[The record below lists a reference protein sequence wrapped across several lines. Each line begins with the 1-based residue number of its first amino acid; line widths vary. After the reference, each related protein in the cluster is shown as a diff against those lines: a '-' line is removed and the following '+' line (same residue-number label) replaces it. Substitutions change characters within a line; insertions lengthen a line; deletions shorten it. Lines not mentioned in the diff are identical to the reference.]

1 VSSHLRIELRSHL
14 DDRVLR
20 QVLELIESATAIEG
34 HRPVGEHKYSHLRV
48 GAEGW
53 VGILAYDADRL
64 VGYAHT
70 RWNPP
75 GAHPRLAVE
84 VVVHPDR
91 YGSDVARTL
100 LLETRGVLAKAGG
113 GAMWLWVHRV
123 EDAADTLAARAGASV
138 QRELAYM
145 TRDLAERPAVPP
157 PPEGVEVRAYRPGAD
172 DEALL
177 AVNNAAFEGHPEN
190 GGWDLDELAPA
201 RARLVRPG
209 RAAARLARGGA
220 PRLPLDEVAQP
231 RLRRGAGARAGRR
244 GLRARRRTR
253 GPGPGPRPP
262 PAARRAGAP
271 ARPRLPA
278 RDALRRLASEGAVAL
293 YRRRASSSST
303 ARSATRSSCRP
314 SSSTCRPSCGG
325 RRSDPRLLRGAARRR
340 ALRVELVAD
349 AADRADQRARAPGRA
364 SPAAAGCGRRRCGCP
379 RSSRSPRPPGAAGRG

>member
-100 LLETRGVLAKAGG
+100 LLETRGVLGRAGG

-123 EDAADTLAARAGASV
+123 EDAADTLAARVGLSV

-190 GGWDLDELAPA
+190 GGWDLDELRARTARDWFDPAGLLLAWRGEELLGFHWTKWHSHDSDETPAHEPVGEVYVLGVAPA
-201 RARLVRPG
+201 AQGLGLGRLLLRAGLAHLHDRG
-209 RAAARLARGGA
+209 CRLAMLYVDRS
-220 PRLPLDEVAQP
+220 
-231 RLRRGAGARAGRR
+231 
-244 GLRARRRTR
+244 
-253 GPGPGPRPP
+253 
-262 PAARRAGAP
+262 
-271 ARPRLPA
+271 
-278 RDALRRLASEGAVAL
+278 SEGAVAL
-293 YRRRASSSST
+293 YRSEGFVVEYAEV
-303 ARSATRSSCRP
+303 CYE
-314 SSSTCRPSCGG
+314 
-325 RRSDPRLLRGAARRR
+325 
-340 ALRVELVAD
+340 ELVPPVVEHLPTEL
-349 AADRADQRARAPGRA
+349 RR
-364 SPAAAGCGRRRCGCP
+364 PAF
-379 RSSRSPRPPGAAGRG
+379 